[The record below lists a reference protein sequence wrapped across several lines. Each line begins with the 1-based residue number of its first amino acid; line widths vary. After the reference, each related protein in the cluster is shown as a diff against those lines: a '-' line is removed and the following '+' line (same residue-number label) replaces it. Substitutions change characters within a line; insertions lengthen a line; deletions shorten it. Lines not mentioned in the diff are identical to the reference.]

1 MNCLKIKEKIS
12 SYMDNEL
19 DSEQSKCVDQHLLHC
34 RVCREELKI
43 LQQVD
48 ADVKEIPACGP
59 SAQFSAQL
67 MQQIAKEADLPER
80 DGFTYNIFVHFFK
93 FFEKFYNLL
102 NSQWVSTTATLDE
115 FGDFPPCSI
124 SYIYFKLLATKQ
136 RG

>member
-19 DSEQSKCVDQHLLHC
+19 DSEQFKCVDQHLLHC

-48 ADVKEIPACGP
+48 ADVKEIPAYGP

-67 MQQIAKEADLPER
+67 MQRIAKEAALPER
-80 DGFTYNIFVHFFK
+80 DGFTYNIFIHPVK

-136 RG
+136 

>member
-1 MNCLKIKEKIS
+1 LNCLKIREKIS

-34 RVCREELKI
+34 PVCREELKL

-48 ADVKEIPACGP
+48 ASVKEMPAYSP

-67 MQQIAKEADLPER
+67 MQQIAKEAVLPER
-80 DGFTYNIFVHFFK
+80 DGFTYNIFVHPVK

-115 FGDFPPCSI
+115 LGDFPPCSI
-124 SYIYFKLLATKQ
+124 SYIYFKLLATK
-136 RG
+136 R